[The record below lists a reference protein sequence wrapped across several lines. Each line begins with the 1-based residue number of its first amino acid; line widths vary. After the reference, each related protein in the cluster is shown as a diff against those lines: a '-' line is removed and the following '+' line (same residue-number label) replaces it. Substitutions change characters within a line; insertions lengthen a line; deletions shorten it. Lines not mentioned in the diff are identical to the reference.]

1 MAKDDFT
8 AFLGAGTEYQGQLK
22 FKGTVRID
30 CRFIGTVTS
39 DGKLILG
46 KEALFEGNV
55 AVKELVVHGTLN
67 GDATVTNRT
76 ILHQDAKVSGTLTTP
91 ALIMEEGALLQ
102 GELIMGKN
110 ALKEKSA
117 RDAQQLGTQADP
129 GVPVIDASVK
139 Q

>member
-8 AFLGAGTEYQGQLK
+8 AFLGSGTEYQGQLN

-30 CRFIGTVTS
+30 CRFIGNITS

-46 KEALFEGNV
+46 KEALLEGTV
-55 AVKELVVHGTLN
+55 TVKELVVHGTLN
-67 GDATVTNRT
+67 GEAFVAART
-76 ILHQDAKVSGTLTTP
+76 ILHTNAKVSGTLSSP

-102 GELIMGKN
+102 GQLVMGQDAARN
-110 ALKEKSA
+110 NQAVTALAVQEHSMSLL
-117 RDAQQLGTQADP
+117 DAG
-129 GVPVIDASVK
+129 VK

>member
-8 AFLGAGTEYQGQLK
+8 AFLGSGTEYQGQLH

-30 CRFIGTVTS
+30 CRFTGTITS

-46 KEALFEGNV
+46 KEAVFDGTV
-55 AVKELVVHGTLN
+55 SVKELVVHGMLN
-67 GDATVTNRT
+67 GEALVASRT
-76 ILHQDAKVSGTLTTP
+76 ILHQNAKFIGILSSP

-102 GELIMGKN
+102 GELIMDKEASKGRKTVEHA
-110 ALKEKSA
+110 ALAHQAERSVA
-117 RDAQQLGTQADP
+117 IVDAA
-129 GVPVIDASVK
+129 VK

>member
-8 AFLGAGTEYQGQLK
+8 AFLGSGTEYQGQLN

-30 CRFIGTVTS
+30 CRFIGNITS

-46 KEALFEGNV
+46 KEALLEGTV
-55 AVKELVVHGTLN
+55 TVKEMVVHGTLN
-67 GDATVTNRT
+67 GEAFVASRT
-76 ILHQDAKVSGTLTTP
+76 ILHQTAKVTGTLSSP

-102 GELIMGKN
+102 GQLIMGQEAAKN
-110 ALKEKSA
+110 NQAASALA
-117 RDAQQLGTQADP
+117 AQTGHSMSLLDTG
-129 GVPVIDASVK
+129 VK

>member
-8 AFLGAGTEYQGQLK
+8 AFLGSGTEYQGQLN

-30 CRFIGTVTS
+30 CRFIGNITS

-46 KEALFEGNV
+46 KEALLEGTVSVN
-55 AVKELVVHGTLN
+55 ELVVHGTLN
-67 GDATVTNRT
+67 GEAFVTSRT
-76 ILHQDAKVSGTLTTP
+76 ILHQNAKFSGTLSSP

-102 GELIMGKN
+102 GQLIMGKEAAKN
-110 ALKEKSA
+110 NQTATALTSQPEHAMSLV
-117 RDAQQLGTQADP
+117 DAG
-129 GVPVIDASVK
+129 VK

>member
-8 AFLGAGTEYQGQLK
+8 AFLGSGTEYQGQLN

-30 CRFIGTVTS
+30 CRFIGNITS

-46 KEALFEGNV
+46 KEALLEGTV
-55 AVKELVVHGTLN
+55 TVKELVVHGTLN
-67 GDATVTNRT
+67 GEAFVGSRT
-76 ILHQDAKVSGTLTTP
+76 ILHQNARVAGTLSSP

-102 GELIMGKN
+102 GQLIMGQEAAKN
-110 ALKEKSA
+110 NQAVSALTVQEHSMSLL
-117 RDAQQLGTQADP
+117 DAG
-129 GVPVIDASVK
+129 VK